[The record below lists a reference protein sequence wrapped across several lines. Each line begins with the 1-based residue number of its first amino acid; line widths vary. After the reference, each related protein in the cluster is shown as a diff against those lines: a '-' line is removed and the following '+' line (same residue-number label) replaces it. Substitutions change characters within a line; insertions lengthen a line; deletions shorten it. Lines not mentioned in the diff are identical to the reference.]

1 MDSLLVYLTLPEK
14 EQQEMMNLK
23 VKEAVHLL
31 LKVNPELKNILF
43 NFKDPG
49 KIDIEAFMQQ
59 NYHFNVQLQRFA
71 YLSGRSLSTFKRDFE
86 KIFKMTPSRWLV
98 KRRLQEAYFLLREK
112 GAKSSEVYLDL
123 GFENLSHFSRAFKNE
138 FGYSPS
144 VLPGQKAN
152 KRH

>member
-144 VLPGQKAN
+144 VLTGQKAN